1 MRCEVRF
8 AAHRG
13 MASKAVV
20 IKKKGL
26 DAVRL

>member
-8 AAHRG
+8 EAHHV
-13 MASKAVV
+13 MAWKAVV